1 MLAFVLFLRRGP
13 SPVTF
18 SLPPPSLARGGGSLL
33 VSVEANASRLQRER
47 GGRRTQRRAGIY
59 CRRANEFLLPT
70 EAHKR
75 ERAANTCARS

>member
-47 GGRRTQRRAGIY
+47 GGPADATAG
-59 CRRANEFLLPT
+59 RNLLQ
-70 EAHKR
+70 K
-75 ERAANTCARS
+75 S